1 MNTLGFSRIRFMH
14 TAYFKQQ
21 AIIWKS
27 SSLVISYLSGI
38 HRFKIAE
45 ITAQKNVEKSAE
57 KTTEKTAERTAEKT
71 AEKNEEKTAE
81 KTAEKLRTKL
91 RTKPQ
96 TNRGQTAGNT
106 AYKSRRAHD
115 NIVIIQLIY
124 INSISIS
131 IIYNRRYHRKQNG
144 LAKTFCFVWH
154 SNSRALNNWRRW

>member
-1 MNTLGFSRIRFMH
+1 MNALGFSRIRFMH
-14 TAYFKQQ
+14 TAFFKQQ

-27 SSLVISYLSGI
+27 SSLVISYLNGI

-57 KTTEKTAERTAEKT
+57 NTSEKTVEKTTEKTT
-71 AEKNEEKTAE
+71 EKTAE

-91 RTKPQ
+91 RTKPR
-96 TNRGQTAGNT
+96 TNRRQTAGNT
-106 AYKSRRAHD
+106 VYKSKKAHG
-115 NIVIIQLIY
+115 NIVLIQLIY